1 MTQRLPASSCRQ
13 CPHPPRKKCP
23 EVPTLANYI
32 LKRKVAA
39 MTGKWTRHQMARGA
53 RAIRNLEEGAKAFQ
67 KRPLPALSVPNA
79 ESAYTH
85 RELITDRLATWVKA
99 SILAGPFMPPPPAT
113 LHSRLTASVQ

>member
-1 MTQRLPASSCRQ
+1 MVVTRLDPEVTCQLLPAV
-13 CPHPPRKKCP
+13 PPPPRVKKCP

-85 RELITDRLATWVKA
+85 GELITDSIATWVKA
-99 SILAGPFMPPPPAT
+99 SILAGPFMPPLP
-113 LHSRLTASVQ
+113 HFIQG